1 MNDQLVSQLVKSNA
15 KIKFYRGYHLFDM
28 KLFREGLGKNLKGN
42 NTDNFSKYLYYNLQ
56 QM

>member
-15 KIKFYRGYHLFDM
+15 KIKFYRGCHLFDM
-28 KLFREGLGKNLKGN
+28 KLFREDLGKNLKGN